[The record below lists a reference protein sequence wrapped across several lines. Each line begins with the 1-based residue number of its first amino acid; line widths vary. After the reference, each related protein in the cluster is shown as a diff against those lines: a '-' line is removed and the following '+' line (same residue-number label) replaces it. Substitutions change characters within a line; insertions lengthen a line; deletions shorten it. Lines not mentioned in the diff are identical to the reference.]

1 MAGDEPAFINTTPVN
16 VLASGQVPDAST
28 DDVIVRAG
36 YVGFTLTSERIAPL
50 VYDTYTQPHIRM
62 IEGELKDGR
71 KLSPI
76 SVWVSSEGG
85 QTVVSEPLFHMHGY
99 SSTLAEAL
107 DDFRS
112 VVVDE
117 LEALEEDEAHLSPQ
131 LQSQLHYL
139 RSIVISA

>member
-1 MAGDEPAFINTTPVN
+1 
-16 VLASGQVPDAST
+16 
-28 DDVIVRAG
+28 
-36 YVGFTLTSERIAPL
+36 
-50 VYDTYTQPHIRM
+50 
-62 IEGELKDGR
+62 
-71 KLSPI
+71 
-76 SVWVSSEGG
+76 
-85 QTVVSEPLFHMHGY
+85 MHGY

>member
-1 MAGDEPAFINTTPVN
+1 MAGDEPTFITATPVN
-16 VLASGQVPDAST
+16 VLASGQVPDVYT
-28 DDVIVRAG
+28 DGVTVVAG
-36 YVGFTLTSERIAPL
+36 HVGFAWTFERIAPL

-76 SVWVSSEGG
+76 SVWVSSEDG

-99 SSTLAEAL
+99 SATLAEAL

-117 LEALEEDEAHLSPQ
+117 LEALEEDEGHLSPQ
-131 LQSQLHYL
+131 LQSQLQYL